1 MQWICILFYSS
12 SNTNSSVSCTTVALI
27 SGNSLSETASMISTA
42 ARWIAPRTPSNPHQR
57 QLFEHIR
64 SSWLLID
71 YYVVVRRVLA
81 ICWWMLW
88 MRRSPLVLAKG
99 SVGKYS
105 LKRNGDRVPKATS
118 NWDEDRN
125 GWMMVMEAI
134 RSKPAKAGHPPWG
147 VIPILTVR
155 AEAMPKFIWQVLN
168 GAIVSDGQ
176 HVGYIFPHLGMKPP
190 GSMNGG

>member
-1 MQWICILFYSS
+1 MNCTPDSFQSSPAATLRAYSFFLIAYRLLRGS
-12 SNTNSSVSCTTVALI
+12 TSSV
-27 SGNSLSETASMISTA
+27 GN
-42 ARWIAPRTPSNPHQR
+42 
-57 QLFEHIR
+57 
-64 SSWLLID
+64 LLGG
-71 YYVVVRRVLA
+71 VVN
-81 ICWWMLW
+81 
-88 MRRSPLVLAKG
+88 SPLVLAKG